1 MTTSNMEYTR
11 NAIGFWPKTTFES
24 RIICE
29 GTEVSNT
36 PEKILFRQRFNQ
48 CWVKKSDIRVKET
61 LGFLDGEK
69 MIRIV
74 VPEEVANTLELEGIL
89 D

>member
-1 MTTSNMEYTR
+1 MN
-11 NAIGFWPKTTFES
+11 TTFES

-36 PEKILFRQRFNQ
+36 PEKILFRQKFNQ
-48 CWVKKSDIRVKET
+48 CWVKKSDIRLNET
-61 LGFLDGEK
+61 LGHLYGEK
-69 MIRIV
+69 IIRIV
-74 VPEEVANTLELEGIL
+74 VPEEVANILELEGIM